1 MKHHWDNSCFKTN
14 KHIETHL
21 LASSKSEILREK
33 SSDRK
38 GVLYP
43 EKNILKLRR
52 DSLPQFDRTSGS
64 EIFISSIYAK
74 QNNLNHLNQPKG
86 TTLRLK
92 DGTKVTI
99 V

>member
-1 MKHHWDNSCFKTN
+1 VKN
-14 KHIETHL
+14 L
-21 LASSKSEILREK
+21 LTR
-33 SSDRK
+33 

-43 EKNILKLRR
+43 EKNTLPR

-64 EIFISSIYAK
+64 ELFISSIYAK
-74 QNNLNHLNQPKG
+74 QNNLNPLNQPKG